1 MPNLFVI
8 FYRDLVTEKT
18 GTEYIQAQ
26 SIDAALEVFKITCPS
41 KYPYIIRTT
50 EYQKIQVI
58 NA

>member
-1 MPNLFVI
+1 MPKLYVI

-18 GTEYIQAQ
+18 GTEYIQALTIE
-26 SIDAALEVFKITCPS
+26 SAFEVFKITCPS

-50 EYQKIQVI
+50 EYQKVRVI